1 MKLLFSQSIDK
12 SKWDALVLSSEDSTV
27 FSLSAYL
34 ETVAE
39 NWSVIVDDTYRC
51 GMAIPFIE
59 RFGKRIAYTP
69 VFFRYAEW
77 FGDALSKQEAIE
89 LIKNYFEAGN
99 INFRSEDQN
108 LTAESTLKF
117 QQILPGNW
125 KLNDQGKRMLKR
137 FERSGMI
144 IRANGEIDDVL
155 THINSELKNK
165 IAGINQRSIQRL
177 DVLASQLKGK
187 GLLEVISVH
196 SGSECVGG
204 IFIVHKKGRSL
215 YLKGTFTAHAKNE
228 GAMYAAMNY
237 AISET
242 ITKGHVFDF
251 GGSNATGVRRFNHNL
266 GGSDEYYTKLT
277 WDRLPKWYTIIQR
290 ITKWIRK

>member
-1 MKLLFSQSIDK
+1 
-12 SKWDALVLSSEDSTV
+12 
-27 FSLSAYL
+27 
-34 ETVAE
+34 
-39 NWSVIVDDTYRC
+39 
-51 GMAIPFIE
+51 
-59 RFGKRIAYTP
+59 
-69 VFFRYAEW
+69 
-77 FGDALSKQEAIE
+77 
-89 LIKNYFEAGN
+89 
-99 INFRSEDQN
+99 
-108 LTAESTLKF
+108 
-117 QQILPGNW
+117 
-125 KLNDQGKRMLKR
+125 MLKR
-137 FERSGMI
+137 FERSRMI

-155 THINSELKNK
+155 THINAELKNK

-187 GLLEVISVH
+187 GLLEVITVH

-204 IFIVHKKGRSL
+204 IFILHKKGRSL

-242 ITKGHVFDF
+242 IAREHVFDF
-251 GGSNATGVRRFNHNL
+251 GGSNAEGVRRFNHNL

>member
-1 MKLLFSQSIDK
+1 MKLVLSQSIDK
-12 SKWDALVLSSEDSTV
+12 SKWDALVFSSKDSTV
-27 FSLSAYL
+27 FSLSVYL
-34 ETVAE
+34 DSVAA
-39 NWSVIVDDTYRC
+39 NWAIIVDDSYSC

-69 VFFRYAEW
+69 VFLRYIEW
-77 FGDALSKQEAIE
+77 FGDKLTKQEAID
-89 LIKNYFEAGN
+89 LVQKYFDAGN
-99 INFRSEDQN
+99 INFRSEEQHV
-108 LTAESTLKF
+108 TSESMLKF

-125 KLNDQGKRMLKR
+125 KINDQGKRMLKR

-144 IRANGEIDDVL
+144 IRASGEIDDVL

-165 IAGINQRSIQRL
+165 IAGINQKSIQRL
-177 DVLASQLKGK
+177 DVLVSKLKGN
-187 GLLEVISVH
+187 GLLEVITVH

-215 YLKGTFTAHAKNE
+215 YLKGTFTPNAKNE
-228 GAMYAAMNY
+228 GAMYAAMNH

-242 ITKGHVFDF
+242 MSKEHVFDF
-251 GGSNATGVRRFNHNL
+251 GGSNAEGVRRFNLNL
-266 GGSDEYYTKLT
+266 GGIDEYYTKLT

-290 ITKWIRK
+290 IIKWIRK

>member
-39 NWSVIVDDTYRC
+39 NWSVIVDDTYSC

-69 VFFRYAEW
+69 VFLRYIEW

-177 DVLASQLKGK
+177 NVLASHLKEK
-187 GLLEVISVH
+187 GLLEIITVQL
-196 SGSECVGG
+196 GGECVGG

-215 YLKGTFTAHAKNE
+215 YLKGTFTTHAKNQ
-228 GAMYAAMNY
+228 GAMYAVMNF
-237 AISET
+237 AISEALA
-242 ITKGHVFDF
+242 KEQVFDF
-251 GGSNATGVRRFNHNL
+251 GGSNADGVRRFNLNL
-266 GGSDEYYTKLT
+266 GGHDEQYNTLS
-277 WDRLPKWYTIIQR
+277 WDRLPRWYSIIQR
-290 ITKWIRK
+290 IFKWIKK